1 MAIRSIA
8 QLKAWFKRG
17 KYPTESQFS
26 DWIDSFFHKEEDKI
40 PISSVD
46 KLPEQLNGKYPDS
59 DGRELEK
66 RHEQLSK
73 DFITHTADAA
83 IEFKNIHENLEE
95 LEATDE
101 EIKADL
107 ITVHNDISDLQA
119 VDVEIRAEIVILHN
133 TDEALQSSL
142 TNAHNDIGVIRDM
155 MKGGAT
161 LAEARDALVALGAN
175 YKDLYA
181 VAGTLK
187 AFLEANDT
195 ADATIN
201 TWTEIEKFL
210 QGITDSQ
217 SLTALLN
224 ALETKITTAYN
235 AAIAAAVKVEKDRAE
250 AAELSVSKKVDK
262 EQTRAEAA
270 EAALG
275 GRITD
280 TKNELKQTDTEIKQ
294 DIAAVRQTV
303 FAIQAESAGRVIPL
317 IVNIAPP
324 KKITLGNPV
333 TQFIKVEL
341 LPSYA
346 VQNVL
351 FLGDGKAVDV
361 EPDGAVRVLGL
372 GESRVHIIP
381 PENTALHKTITV
393 EVVKPSIIKASPGA
407 MLLTGNGKIFL
418 T

>member
-1 MAIRSIA
+1 MAVRSIA

-17 KYPTESQFS
+17 LYPVAAQFA
-26 DWIDSFFHKEEDKI
+26 DWMDSYWHKEEQI
-40 PISSVD
+40 PISSIEN
-46 KLPEQLNGKYPDS
+46 LSTQLNDKYAKT
-59 DGRELEK
+59 DG
-66 RHEQLSK
+66 
-73 DFITHTADAA
+73 
-83 IEFKNIHENLEE
+83 EE
-95 LEATDE
+95 LERKHNQLSADFALHEEENTNEFLGVYDNIKKLKAEDVLIWADIATIHQDV
-101 EIKADL
+101 
-107 ITVHNDISDLQA
+107 TDLQA
-119 VDVEIRAEIVILHN
+119 VDVELRAEVVKLHDKD
-133 TDEALQSSL
+133 TELQTSL
-142 TNAHNDIGVIRDM
+142 TNAHTDLGTIREM
-155 MKGGAT
+155 MKAGAT
-161 LAEARDALVALGAN
+161 LAEAKAALLALGAN

-195 ADATIN
+195 ADTTIN

-235 AAIAAAVKVEKDRAE
+235 VAIAAAVKVETDRAE
-250 AAELSVSKKVDK
+250 AAELAVSKKVDR
-262 EQTRAEAA
+262 EQARAEAA

-361 EPDGAVRVLGL
+361 EPDGAVRVLSL

-393 EVVKPSIIKASPGA
+393 EVVKPSIIKASAGA
-407 MLLTGNGKIFL
+407 MLLTGNGKVFL

>member
-1 MAIRSIA
+1 MAVRSIA

-17 KYPTESQFS
+17 LYPVASQFA
-26 DWIDSFFHKEEDKI
+26 DWMDSYWHKEEQI
-40 PISSVD
+40 PISSIEN
-46 KLPEQLNGKYPDS
+46 LSTQLNDKYAKT
-59 DGRELEK
+59 DGEELERK
-66 RHEQLSK
+66 HEQLVV
-73 DFITHTADAA
+73 DFHAHEQSNANDFDGVYKSITKLREEDVLIWAD
-83 IEFKNIHENLEE
+83 IETIHE
-95 LEATDE
+95 D
-101 EIKADL
+101 
-107 ITVHNDISDLQA
+107 ITDLQA
-119 VDVEIRAEIVILHN
+119 VDVELRAEVVKLHAKD
-133 TDEALQSSL
+133 TELQTSL
-142 TNAHNDIGVIRDM
+142 TAAHTDLGTIREM

-161 LAEARDALVALGAN
+161 LAEAKAALVALGAN

-195 ADATIN
+195 ADTTIN

-250 AAELSVSKKVDK
+250 AAELAVSKKVDK